1 MRKLFTMI
9 ALMAMCLFVFTAC
22 EGLDF
27 GSGKKPK
34 YPVSGTHNGHDYVD
48 LGLPSG
54 LLWATCNIGAKHPED
69 YGYYFAWGET
79 EPKDVYNWHTYKYA
93 YLDTDTTFVLTK
105 YCDFPENGKDGFVDN
120 KYVLDPE
127 DDAAQVIWGGGWR
140 MPTIYEIQELMDN
153 CSIGGFV
160 DIAGEG
166 EYIYGDGTQVYDPF
180 GDGDEYMFLPFAG
193 YKINDVLYDEDTIQ
207 VAYYWSNNLVSADRG
222 GESVGADAWG
232 DSWNGF
238 YRAVGLPIRPVLD
251 PWNVE

>member
-1 MRKLFTMI
+1 MF

-54 LLWATCNIGAKHPED
+54 LLWATCNIGVKHPED
-69 YGYYFAWGET
+69 YGDYFAWGET
-79 EPKDVYNWHTYKYA
+79 KPKDVYNWSTYKYA
-93 YLDTDTTFVLTK
+93 YKDTDTTFVLTK

-140 MPTIYEIQELMDN
+140 MPTIDEIQELMNMYNFWNIDMYED
-153 CSIGGFV
+153 GF
-160 DIAGEG
+160 E
-166 EYIYGDGTQVYDPF
+166 VYNPF
-180 GDGDEYMFLPFAG
+180 DEGDESMFLPFAG

-207 VAYYWSNNLVSADRG
+207 VPYYWSNNLVSADRG
-222 GESVGADAWG
+222 GESVLADVWG